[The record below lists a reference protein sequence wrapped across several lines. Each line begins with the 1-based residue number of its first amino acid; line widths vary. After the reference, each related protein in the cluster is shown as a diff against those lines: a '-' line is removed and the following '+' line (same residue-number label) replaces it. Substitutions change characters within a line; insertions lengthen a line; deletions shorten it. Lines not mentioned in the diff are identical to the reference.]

1 MSLSEAPCLLAFGLL
16 TTYNHA
22 YLVFVPRNTLKKPA
36 INALLNAKLEDSDA
50 ELIRKILD
58 RTRKEGNS
66 AQFFL
71 HNLLNSALIHP
82 PCSSLTFTFFSF
94 AVYCKPCIFSPAFF
108 LSNNFCLFAFF
119 IFLLFINL
127 SFSSHVSLS
136 QASAC
141 RPSSFGVHPN

>member
-1 MSLSEAPCLLAFGLL
+1 MTTDDELVGERYTLICIMSLSEAPCLLAFGLL

-36 INALLNAKLEDSDA
+36 INALLNAKLEDSNA

-82 PCSSLTFTFFSF
+82 PYSSLTFTIFLLLCIVNPAYFLLHFSF
-94 AVYCKPCIFSPAFF
+94 LITSAYLLFF
-108 LSNNFCLFAFF
+108 L
-119 IFLLFINL
+119 FLLFINL
-127 SFSSHVSLS
+127 SFLPM
-136 QASAC
+136 C
-141 RPSSFGVHPN
+141 L